1 MPGHPTPSQTV
12 GPFFSLGLS
21 WIDTHE
27 LVEPGRAG
35 AVVLFGRVL
44 DGAESPVPDAL
55 IEIFQ
60 ASPDGRFDPSAE
72 ERWSGFGRCLTD
84 DDGAYRFVTVKP
96 GVVGEHSA
104 PHIDV
109 SVFARGLLQRV
120 VTRCYFPD
128 EADANREDV
137 VLRAIDDEAVR
148 ASLVA
153 VPDGEGLRFDV
164 RLQGAG
170 ETAFFAW

>member
-12 GPFFSLGLS
+12 GPFFSLGVS
-21 WIDTHE
+21 WIDADE
-27 LVEPGRAG
+27 LVDPGRSG
-35 AVVLFGRVL
+35 AVVLLGRVL
-44 DGAESPVPDAL
+44 DGSGAPVPDAL
-55 IEIFQ
+55 VEIFQ
-60 ASPDGRFDPSAE
+60 ASPTGRFDPNAE
-72 ERWSGFGRCLTD
+72 ERWSGFGRCLSD
-84 DDGAYRFVTVKP
+84 DDGTYRFVTVKP
-96 GVVGEHSA
+96 GALGAHSA

-128 EADANREDV
+128 EPDANRADA
-137 VLRAIDDEAVR
+137 VLRAIDDPAVR
-148 ASLVA
+148 GSLVA
-153 VPDGEGLRFDV
+153 VPDGEGLRFDI